1 MDNAIEYAISKNVL
15 LVSAVGNDGTQAVS
29 YPASHND
36 VVAVTSVDA
45 NARVSSFSN
54 FGPEVDISAPGVGI
68 FTAWEDNEFVQTS
81 GTSIATAF
89 VTGALASELSRSPSL
104 NKTEVLNALYTNA
117 DETEKPGMD
126 IWSEG
131 VLNMWVER
139 GYSGI
144 IDVAVVGYYFDP
156 ENLTNLGTFSV
167 TIQNQGT
174 SWIQSTNL
182 KVNFKGLEKNF
193 RIGNLNAG
201 ESRSE
206 KLYFDSGVQN
216 KDLHIRSGFLLLME
230 LISFCK

>member
-1 MDNAIEYAISKNVL
+1 MVPQLLLLLLVKVMILWAWLLFQVKYSIRVLNENGEGDSFTVAKGIVTAVDQGADIINLSLGGFGSSSVMDNAIEYAKSKNVL

-89 VTGALASELSRSPSL
+89 VTGALASEPQCSPSL

-117 DETEKPGMD
+117 DETENSGKD
-126 IWSEG
+126 IWSGRGCVKYGQSGAKGYSRHNRCCGGG
-131 VLNMWVER
+131 VL
-139 GYSGI
+139 
-144 IDVAVVGYYFDP
+144 
-156 ENLTNLGTFSV
+156 
-167 TIQNQGT
+167 
-174 SWIQSTNL
+174 
-182 KVNFKGLEKNF
+182 F
-193 RIGNLNAG
+193 R
-201 ESRSE
+201 S
-206 KLYFDSGVQN
+206 
-216 KDLHIRSGFLLLME
+216 
-230 LISFCK
+230 